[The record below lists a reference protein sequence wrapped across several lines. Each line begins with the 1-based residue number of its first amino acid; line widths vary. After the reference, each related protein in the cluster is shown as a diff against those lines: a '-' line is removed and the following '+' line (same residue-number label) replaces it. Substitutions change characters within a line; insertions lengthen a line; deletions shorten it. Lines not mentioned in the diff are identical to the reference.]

1 MSVVVI
7 GLNHRSVPL
16 DVLEQMSIGDDEIP
30 KVLSDLTASPDVS
43 EAVVVS
49 TCNRTEIYARAERFH
64 PAFGDIRDVMA
75 RHSGLPLDAFAE
87 HLAALVEGKVE
98 PKLEALLHHHRKLC
112 PECDEEYAALARAL
126 DLE

>member
-1 MSVVVI
+1 MSHAKAT
-7 GLNHRSVPL
+7 LAKL
-16 DVLEQMSIGDDEIP
+16 L
-30 KVLSDLTASPDVS
+30 DLTRS
-43 EAVVVS
+43 E
-49 TCNRTEIYARAERFH
+49 EI
-64 PAFGDIRDVMA
+64 DC
-75 RHSGLPLDAFAE
+75 DAFAE